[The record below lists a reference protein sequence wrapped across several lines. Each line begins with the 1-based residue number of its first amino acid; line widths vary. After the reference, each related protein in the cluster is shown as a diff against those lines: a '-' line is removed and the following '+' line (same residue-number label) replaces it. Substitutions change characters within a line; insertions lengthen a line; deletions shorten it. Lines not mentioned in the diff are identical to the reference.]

1 MAMVNAVMRCNWGRP
16 AGRDPG
22 CLSRFAATLGR
33 SRANEQSSDFQT
45 SYRLIDHILRGYI
58 AAGLMTRASLLAG
71 GVGRIA
77 TLADLKRWV
86 KLNDWRRLID
96 SVVLYYFS
104 FGKVTWQRKMAVE
117 KVTAQYEVRR
127 NDIMSKRKADRSPD
141 KVKFT
146 EASGKRAFIRQ
157 HTAAGRDMVLE
168 NAMLFMT
175 QALVAVDFLQSM
187 RKGHVGRLEVDL
199 KIMILCFH
207 GCGKSKYA
215 QLLLERSFDQ
225 KYLRT
230 REHHYIDIRN
240 NVICTGRRFTGIDEC
255 LEHVYRDISDSYNPR
270 DTWQS

>member
-1 MAMVNAVMRCNWGRP
+1 MAIDETTIDRTGHVVETLLEYIGTSASQLTDRNRVLLCYGDQLTYKNLKALKELRLREADPDRFSFAVEKPAFLHTSMAMVNAVMRCNWGRP

-33 SRANEQSSDFQT
+33 SRANEQSSDFQA

-104 FGKVTWQRKMAVE
+104 FGKVAWQREMAVE

-127 NDIMSKRKADRSPD
+127 NDIVLKRKADRSSD

-146 EASGKRAFIRQ
+146 EA
-157 HTAAGRDMVLE
+157 
-168 NAMLFMT
+168 
-175 QALVAVDFLQSM
+175 
-187 RKGHVGRLEVDL
+187 
-199 KIMILCFH
+199 
-207 GCGKSKYA
+207 
-215 QLLLERSFDQ
+215 
-225 KYLRT
+225 
-230 REHHYIDIRN
+230 
-240 NVICTGRRFTGIDEC
+240 
-255 LEHVYRDISDSYNPR
+255 
-270 DTWQS
+270 